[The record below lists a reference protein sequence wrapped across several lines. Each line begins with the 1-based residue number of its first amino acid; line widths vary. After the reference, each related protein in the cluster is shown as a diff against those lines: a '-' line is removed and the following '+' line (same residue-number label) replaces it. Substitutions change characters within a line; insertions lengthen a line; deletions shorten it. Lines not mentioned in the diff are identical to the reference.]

1 MPKKKAKSFNAT
13 QIKNGMIVR
22 MNKNGTVKSILGP
35 YEVKHPKKDKHQTY
49 LLLPAQLL
57 HKVVD

>member
-1 MPKKKAKSFNAT
+1 MPKRKAQSFNPT

-35 YEVKHPKKDKHQTY
+35 YQVKHLKKDK
-49 LLLPAQLL
+49 
-57 HKVVD
+57 